1 MKFLNKVIAIGTL
14 IAIYSPTFAQ
24 AYVDETHCMAL
35 NIYFVLYCDVRIN
48 HYIVRT
54 HAPYK

>member
-35 NIYFVLYCDVRIN
+35 NI
-48 HYIVRT
+48 
-54 HAPYK
+54 